1 MYPDQRF
8 QVRVVRRPGCWYWCC
23 RQGEYSG
30 TSWRKPMGKT
40 NTKLTF
46 RMITIRNVWLSFLG
60 KLLTNV
66 SMCLGLYRY
75 FWRKKPFYSG
85 FTLDTLSQ
93 IQVQC
98 TYLKCCILT
107 ALHIKH
113 VDERSKPDSFPNLQ
127 LYVRKTLEDSRKPI
141 GRGECNC

>member
-1 MYPDQRF
+1 
-8 QVRVVRRPGCWYWCC
+8 
-23 RQGEYSG
+23 
-30 TSWRKPMGKT
+30 MGKS

-46 RMITIRNVWLSFLG
+46 RMITIRNVLTQFPMKIASQRFNLFRFVSV
-60 KLLTNV
+60 LL
-66 SMCLGLYRY
+66 
-75 FWRKKPFYSG
+75 KKKSFYSG

-107 ALHIKH
+107 ALHIEH